1 VACAAHDKTPQKTVN
16 MESSWNETAKLSKKH
31 LAREADLI
39 KVERLAEQE
48 SRSKSSSRSKRQQK
62 QE

>member
-1 VACAAHDKTPQKTVN
+1 MEIDKTTENRVN
-16 MESSWNETAKLSKKH
+16 MESSWNEKIIKKH
-31 LAREADLI
+31 LTRRKADLI

-48 SRSKSSSRSKRQQK
+48 KQK

>member
-1 VACAAHDKTPQKTVN
+1 

-31 LAREADLI
+31 LAREEADLI

-48 SRSKSSSRSKRQQK
+48 QK

>member
-1 VACAAHDKTPQKTVN
+1 MK
-16 MESSWNETAKLSKKH
+16 TAKLSKKH